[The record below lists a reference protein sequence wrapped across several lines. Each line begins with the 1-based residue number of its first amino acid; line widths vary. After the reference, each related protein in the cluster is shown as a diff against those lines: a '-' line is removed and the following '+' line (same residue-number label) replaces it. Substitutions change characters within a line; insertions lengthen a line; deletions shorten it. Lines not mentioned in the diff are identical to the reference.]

1 MQRVMRAPTLA
12 AVFVTALG
20 SIGTVTAQT
29 YPSRPVTIVVP
40 APPGGQVDTVARV
53 VIDRMSVALGQPLI
67 IDNVS
72 GASTTIGTGKAARAA
87 PDGYTLSMGNWTSH
101 VGAPAIYPVQFDA
114 LNDFEP
120 VALLAVAPTLIVAKK
135 TLPPNNLRELVA
147 WLKAN
152 PDAGTAATVGAGSP
166 GHVSGIDFQ
175 NRTGTRLRFVP
186 YRGGA
191 PANQDLLA
199 GHIDLRI
206 AAEASQVLQHAR
218 SGSIKAFA
226 VMDKV
231 RWSALPDVPTTDEA
245 GIPGLYIS
253 QWTGLWVPKGTSMQI
268 VDKIAA
274 AVAQTLADAGVRRRF
289 NDIGFEMPVRDQ
301 QTPQALAAFHRAEIA
316 KWWPIIKA
324 ANIKAE

>member
-135 TLPPNNLRELVA
+135 TLPPNNLGN
-147 WLKAN
+147 WL
-152 PDAGTAATVGAGSP
+152 PGSKPIQTP
-166 GHVSGIDFQ
+166 GL
-175 NRTGTRLRFVP
+175 RPRL
-186 YRGGA
+186 A
-191 PANQDLLA
+191 PAARDMSVA
-199 GHIDLRI
+199 SISRI
-206 AAEASQVLQHAR
+206 GRAR
-218 SGSIKAFA
+218 ACILF
-226 VMDKV
+226 
-231 RWSALPDVPTTDEA
+231 P
-245 GIPGLYIS
+245 
-253 QWTGLWVPKGTSMQI
+253 
-268 VDKIAA
+268 IAA
-274 AVAQTLADAGVRRRF
+274 ALRP
-289 NDIGFEMPVRDQ
+289 IKICWPV
-301 QTPQALAAFHRAEIA
+301 TST
-316 KWWPIIKA
+316 
-324 ANIKAE
+324 